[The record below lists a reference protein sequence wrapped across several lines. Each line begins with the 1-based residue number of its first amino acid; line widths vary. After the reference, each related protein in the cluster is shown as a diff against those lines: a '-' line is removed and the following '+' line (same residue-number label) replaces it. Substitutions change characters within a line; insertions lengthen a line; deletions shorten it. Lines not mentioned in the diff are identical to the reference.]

1 MVSEALITSLV
12 GFLSAVLAGILLW
25 LIRDKVNTIEDRLDV
40 AAEQREAEQDILVTW
55 LLSITEAIHE
65 SSDGEVVV
73 DLPDE
78 VVYKVEPDSD
88 NSDNE

>member
-1 MVSEALITSLV
+1 MVSEALVTSIV

-25 LIRDKVNTIEDRLDV
+25 LIRDKVNTIEARLDA
-40 AAEQREAEQDILVTW
+40 AAERREAEQDILVTW
-55 LLSITEAIHE
+55 LLSITEAIHQ

-78 VVYKVEPDSD
+78 VVYKVDVEQDD
-88 NSDNE
+88 KNND

>member
-1 MVSEALITSLV
+1 MISEALVTSIV

-25 LIRDKVNTIEDRLDV
+25 LIRDKVNTIEARLDA
-40 AAEQREAEQDILVTW
+40 AAERREAEQDILVTW
-55 LLSITEAIHE
+55 LLSITEAIHQ

-78 VVYKVEPDSD
+78 VVYKVDVEQDD
-88 NSDNE
+88 KNND